1 MKRSVKYLKIFC
13 NLLLAAGIALFFIYI
28 LPGLL
33 GYFMP
38 FVFGFVFSLIA
49 NPVVRFLEKRI
60 RIKRKYGSVLII
72 ILVIGTIVLICYG
85 VFTVLAAGLRSFA
98 DYVPTMYANAAA
110 ELSSAAE
117 HLQEL
122 LHRFPLTQ
130 NIDLDKTGAMI
141 GEYMAELIP
150 NETSVLVIGDV
161 AKRIPDVLVGL
172 IVGLLAT
179 YFFIADRDRLVGFID
194 RWAPQSVRTYT
205 GRIYGQIRRVVGGY
219 FKAQLQIMMVI
230 YAVVLTGL
238 VLLDVRYAWLIGF
251 GIAFLDM
258 LPVFGTGTVLCP
270 WAVIK
275 LFSGNYATAAGM
287 FALYAVTLVVHQLVQ
302 PKLVGDSVGMDPF
315 AALFFMFVGYR
326 ISNVTGMILA
336 IPAGMILI
344 NLWQAGAFDT
354 LIWCVRE
361 IIKDFNE
368 FRKIPKDQRGQG
380 G

>member
-117 HLQEL
+117 RLQEL

>member
-1 MKRSVKYLKIFC
+1 MC
-13 NLLLAAGIALFFIYI
+13 
-28 LPGLL
+28 
-33 GYFMP
+33 
-38 FVFGFVFSLIA
+38 
-49 NPVVRFLEKRI
+49 I
-60 RIKRKYGSVLII
+60 R
-72 ILVIGTIVLICYG
+72 
-85 VFTVLAAGLRSFA
+85 
-98 DYVPTMYANAAA
+98 D
-110 ELSSAAE
+110 
-117 HLQEL
+117 
-122 LHRFPLTQ
+122 
-130 NIDLDKTGAMI
+130 
-141 GEYMAELIP
+141 
-150 NETSVLVIGDV
+150 
-161 AKRIPDVLVGL
+161 RIPDVLVGL

>member
-230 YAVVLTGL
+230 
-238 VLLDVRYAWLIGF
+238 
-251 GIAFLDM
+251 
-258 LPVFGTGTVLCP
+258 LP
-270 WAVIK
+270 
-275 LFSGNYATAAGM
+275 
-287 FALYAVTLVVHQLVQ
+287 
-302 PKLVGDSVGMDPF
+302 
-315 AALFFMFVGYR
+315 
-326 ISNVTGMILA
+326 
-336 IPAGMILI
+336 
-344 NLWQAGAFDT
+344 
-354 LIWCVRE
+354 WC
-361 IIKDFNE
+361 
-368 FRKIPKDQRGQG
+368 
-380 G
+380 

>member
-1 MKRSVKYLKIFC
+1 MKQSVKYLKICC
-13 NLLLAAGIALFFIYI
+13 NLFLAAAALWFII
-28 LPGLL
+28 RVLPGLL

-60 RIKRKYGSVLII
+60 RIKRKYGSAIII

-85 VFTVLAAGLRSFA
+85 VFTALAAGLRSFA
-98 DYVPTMYANAAA
+98 DYFPTMYANAAA

-117 HLQEL
+117 SLQSL

-130 NIDLDKTGAMI
+130 NVDLDKAGAML

-150 NETSVLVIGDV
+150 DETSVLVIGDV

-179 YFFIADRDRLVGFID
+179 YFFIADRDTIVGAAE
-194 RWAPQSVRTYT
+194 RCMPQSVCAYT
-205 GRIYGQIRRVVGGY
+205 ARVYGQIRRVVGGY
-219 FKAQLQIMMVI
+219 FKAQLQIMVVI

-275 LFSGNYATAAGM
+275 LFSGNYGTAAGM
-287 FALYAVTLVVHQLVQ
+287 LVLYAVTLVVHQLVQ

-326 ISNVTGMILA
+326 ISSVAGMVLA

-344 NLWQAGAFDT
+344 NLWEAGAFDT
-354 LIWCVRE
+354 LRWCVKE
-361 IIKDFNE
+361 VIHDFNE
-368 FRKIPKDQRGQG
+368 FRKIPEAQTKEDE
-380 G
+380 